1 MLTDS
6 PPTARVSLGV
16 RTILRSEALA
26 FEARSFTVA
35 EIVVAGVASGRW
47 PALEDES
54 ARGVAALEAAGDPPA
69 DDRRDAANAFRYER
83 SLLAREDLERWLEE
97 RSLTM
102 QDWLGHIRRRLA
114 RQLAP
119 DAHDADATPV
129 LRADAICS
137 GVLRACA
144 DDLIAGAAAAR
155 AVGVHEADTS
165 AVDDLV
171 RSARATIALA
181 EVDETMLNEY
191 ARVVVE
197 LETARRRLEHE
208 AVAGDAVPERVR
220 ANALGWLS
228 FETEE
233 LTSPSEDAAREAR
246 LCVREDGATLAEV
259 AGELRTKLFERTRVF
274 ADTDAELAS
283 RLAAASPGELVGPL
297 ASDDGYLLA
306 RLRAKRPPSVDDPL
320 VVERARTELVA
331 ETIARNAAGRVTWYV
346 AL

>member
-1 MLTDS
+1 
-6 PPTARVSLGV
+6 
-16 RTILRSEALA
+16 
-26 FEARSFTVA
+26 
-35 EIVVAGVASGRW
+35 
-47 PALEDES
+47 
-54 ARGVAALEAAGDPPA
+54 
-69 DDRRDAANAFRYER
+69 
-83 SLLAREDLERWLEE
+83 
-97 RSLTM
+97 
-102 QDWLGHIRRRLA
+102 
-114 RQLAP
+114 
-119 DAHDADATPV
+119 
-129 LRADAICS
+129 
-137 GVLRACA
+137 
-144 DDLIAGAAAAR
+144 
-155 AVGVHEADTS
+155 
-165 AVDDLV
+165 
-171 RSARATIALA
+171 
-181 EVDETMLNEY
+181 
-191 ARVVVE
+191 
-197 LETARRRLEHE
+197 
-208 AVAGDAVPERVR
+208 VPERVR